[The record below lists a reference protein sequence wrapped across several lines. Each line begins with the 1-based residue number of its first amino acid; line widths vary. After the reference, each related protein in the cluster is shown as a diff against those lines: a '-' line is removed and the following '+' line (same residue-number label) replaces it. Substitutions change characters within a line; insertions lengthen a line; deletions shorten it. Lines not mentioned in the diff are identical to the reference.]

1 MKFRKFLLA
10 VSVLLLVSGC
20 SAGTEEDGGGSGYEV
35 FYLNSAGTQLVG
47 SEYETETEDAG
58 ALVEELLAQ
67 MAAVPPSLDCQT
79 VLPERVE
86 KITYRQEYNVL
97 YLYTDAYY
105 AMMGAVREILCR
117 AALTKTTTQ
126 IPGVD
131 YLGIYC
137 AEQPIVDASGNPV
150 GLLSASDFVDSIRNV
165 NSFERTE
172 LTLYFANE
180 AGDMLVPEKRTVM
193 RSTNTSLER
202 LIVEQLILGP
212 GEGGFATLPADVK
225 VLNVSVNDSVCSVN
239 LDAAFLNNTLNVKE
253 YIPVYSIVDSL
264 TELSTVNRVQIRIN
278 GSQEALFR
286 DSLSLN
292 TTFERNYEYIEGGEN
307 N

>member
-86 KITYRQEYNVL
+86 KITYRQENNVL
-97 YLYTDAYY
+97 YLYTDANY

-117 AALTKTTTQ
+117 AALTKTMTQ

-202 LIVEQLILGP
+202 LIETADP
-212 GEGGFATLPADVK
+212 WAGGGRL
-225 VLNVSVNDSVCSVN
+225 C
-239 LDAAFLNNTLNVKE
+239 DAACRREGFK
-253 YIPVYSIVDSL
+253 
-264 TELSTVNRVQIRIN
+264 RI
-278 GSQEALFR
+278 GQRFRLFR
-286 DSLSLN
+286 EPGRGI
-292 TTFERNYEYIEGGEN
+292 FKQYAECEGIHSRVFHRGFPDGAFHGEPGADPHQRFPGGAVSGFPLPQHDV
-307 N
+307 